1 MQISGLEN
9 LVREADY
16 NRRKLWPCR
25 VLVVDD
31 DELVRA
37 SLSTLLR
44 ARQFEVESAA
54 SGKDALGITAAIPC
68 QILLTDWQMPDMDG
82 LSRLA
87 RQPAVRRQS
96 RDRRGG
102 IQPNHH

>member
-1 MQISGLEN
+1 VMP
-9 LVREADY
+9 
-16 NRRKLWPCR
+16 K
-25 VLVVDD
+25 
-31 DELVRA
+31 
-37 SLSTLLR
+37 
-44 ARQFEVESAA
+44 
-54 SGKDALGITAAIPC
+54 LGITAAIPC

-96 RDRRGG
+96 CDRRGG